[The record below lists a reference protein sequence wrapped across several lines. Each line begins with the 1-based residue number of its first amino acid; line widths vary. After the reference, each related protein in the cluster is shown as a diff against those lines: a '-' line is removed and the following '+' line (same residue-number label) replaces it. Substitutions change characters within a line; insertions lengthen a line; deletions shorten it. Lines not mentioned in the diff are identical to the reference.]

1 MVTENQKFQSALF
14 IKGIEH
20 QKCYHLLT
28 LKNVGNPYGPSIEKK
43 KYYGSQ
49 WLPPF
54 FKIYFVFNKETHTG
68 LEHIEGE

>member
-43 KYYGSQ
+43 KILWKSMVTTILQNIFCVQQRNSYRFGT
-49 WLPPF
+49 
-54 FKIYFVFNKETHTG
+54 N
-68 LEHIEGE
+68 